1 MNSLL
6 KFLGLAALI
15 VFAGLWIMT
24 VSKSCNK
31 NKLDG
36 VTTLEDELKDKVTE
50 VTDDAETLF
59 EGETDEEGLFDEN
72 GDEITSASTGTNPT
86 TKSATTTTT
95 TPVEEDDE
103 GDEETTTDLQ
113 EEIAARENAED
124 EGATTSTTTTKAASS
139 DGLEYLVIGGAFLTE
154 ANAKTEVKKLQKK
167 GYPNAEVLVFDFSKY
182 YSVCVERTENV
193 NTANATK
200 AKLIKEGHKEAY
212 VHKKRSYK
220 KK

>member
-31 NKLDG
+31 NKLDQ
-36 VTTLEDELKDKVTE
+36 VTTLEDELKNKVTE

-72 GDEITSASTGTNPT
+72 GDEITSKDART
-86 TKSATTTTT
+86 ATTTTSTTT
-95 TPVEEDDE
+95 TPDEEDDE
-103 GDEETTTDLQ
+103 NDEGATTDLQ
-113 EEIAARENAED
+113 EEIAAD
-124 EGATTSTTTTKAASS
+124 EKEKDEVATTSDATSKAAATS

-154 ANAKTEVKKLQKK
+154 VNAKAEVKNLQKK

-182 YSVCVERTENV
+182 YSVCVERTDNV